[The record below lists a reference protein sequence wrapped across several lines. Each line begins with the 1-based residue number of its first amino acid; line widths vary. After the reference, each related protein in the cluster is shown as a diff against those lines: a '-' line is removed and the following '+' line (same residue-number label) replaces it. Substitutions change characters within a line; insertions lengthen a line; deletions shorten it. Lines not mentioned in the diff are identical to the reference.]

1 MWNIRNKIMNERKW
15 AGQNRVGDKC
25 KLLIQ
30 AKDKERCVLQCV
42 EQV

>member
-30 AKDKERCVLQCV
+30 AKDKELN
-42 EQV
+42 